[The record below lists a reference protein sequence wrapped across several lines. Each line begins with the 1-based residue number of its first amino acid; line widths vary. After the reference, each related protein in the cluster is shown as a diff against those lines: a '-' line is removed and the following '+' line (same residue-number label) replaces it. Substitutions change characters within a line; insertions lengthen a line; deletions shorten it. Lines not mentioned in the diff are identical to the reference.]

1 MNLPN
6 KITVARIILTPLFFI
21 SFFLPVW
28 FSENLGVL
36 SAVLMLVL
44 WALIEISDLADG
56 IIARKHNLVTDLGK
70 VMDPFSDTLARLTYF
85 VSLVAVDVMPVWA
98 FIIIMYREFSIVFL
112 RMLMMKT
119 GKAVAANIWGKTKAV
134 MYAVSGIAG
143 IFYVSADRLIRTAS
157 WKSMA
162 DPVLLA
168 LFTVTA
174 LASLI
179 SFFTYVSAMKRSGAL
194 STLSR

>member
-6 KITVARIILTPLFFI
+6 KITVGRIVLTPLFFI
-21 SFFLPVW
+21 AFFLPVW
-28 FSENLGVL
+28 FSESLGSL
-36 SAVLMLVL
+36 SAVLMLIL
-44 WALIEISDLADG
+44 WALIETSDLADG
-56 IIARKHNLVTDLGK
+56 IIARKYGLVTDLGK

-85 VSLVAVDVMPVWA
+85 VALVAVDVMPVWA

-143 IFYVSADRLIRTAS
+143 IFYVSADRLLEGSA
-157 WKSMA
+157 WKSTV
-162 DPVLLA
+162 DPLLLA
-168 LFTVTA
+168 LFSVTA
-174 LASLI
+174 MASLI
-179 SFFTYVSAMKRSGAL
+179 SFLTYVSAMRKSGAL
-194 STLSR
+194 SSLSR